1 MSINSQNEEKL
12 MVVSPFRIQYNT
24 YRTKNQ
30 HFIY

>member
-12 MVVSPFRIQYNT
+12 MVVSIFRIQYNT